1 MVANFNKAVLR
12 LLISCVGALRDR
24 SDRSVE
30 QVTKFRIAVDEA
42 IKLRRGK

>member
-12 LLISCVGALRDR
+12 RLISCVGAIRDR

-30 QVTKFRIAVDEA
+30 QVTKCRIAVDEV
-42 IKLRRGK
+42 IKLRRAK